1 MNQWELVL
9 KNFNLQA
16 ANPNFIKM
24 DTSTIIFFVVIF
36 LYPASLAATI
46 LNKKLGGI
54 SKKVFKIINLVAL
67 ILTIILVFLWSFNKH
82 PCNLT
87 MEIIPFWTFV
97 ISAIIVFGLTA
108 TNKMEKLF
116 YGIIFYGNLF
126 LAVILIIPFFGL
138 GITSMIYAPFLPHH
152 ILYEDQKVIL
162 TEESRGFLA
171 PKPSPTVYIKCG
183 FFLQKYET
191 TLSPV
196 FSLDSVSLKKID
208 NQKIEIT
215 IHRGKDSNLD
225 RQDKQTLDCNCL

>member
-1 MNQWELVL
+1 MN
-9 KNFNLQA
+9 
-16 ANPNFIKM
+16 M
-24 DTSTIIFFVVIF
+24 DIFAIIFFLIVL

-46 LNKKLGGI
+46 LKKKLGGLF
-54 SKKVFKIINLVAL
+54 KKVFKIINLAAL
-67 ILTIILVFLWSFNKH
+67 ALALILVFLWSFNKH
-82 PCNLT
+82 PGNLT
-87 MEIIPFWTFV
+87 LEIIPFWTFN

-108 TNKMEKLF
+108 TNKMEKVI
-116 YGIIFYGNLF
+116 YGIIFFWNLF

-138 GITSMIYAPFLPHH
+138 GIISMIYAPFLPHS

-208 NQKIEIT
+208 NTKIEIN
-215 IHRGKDSNLD
+215 IHRGQETNLD
-225 RQDKQTLDCNCL
+225 RQDKQTLDCKCL

>member
-1 MNQWELVL
+1 
-9 KNFNLQA
+9 
-16 ANPNFIKM
+16 M
-24 DTSTIIFFVVIF
+24 DIFAIIFFLIVL

-46 LNKKLGGI
+46 LKKKLGGLF
-54 SKKVFKIINLVAL
+54 KKVFKIINLAAL
-67 ILTIILVFLWSFNKH
+67 ALALILVFLWSFNKH
-82 PCNLT
+82 PGNLT
-87 MEIIPFWTFV
+87 LEIIPFWTFN

-108 TNKMEKLF
+108 TNKMEKVI
-116 YGIIFYGNLF
+116 YGIIFFWNLF
-126 LAVILIIPFFGL
+126 LAGILIIPFFGL
-138 GITSMIYAPFLPHH
+138 GIISMIYAPFLPHS

-208 NQKIEIT
+208 NTKIEIN
-215 IHRGKDSNLD
+215 IHRGQETNLD
-225 RQDKQTLDCNCL
+225 RQDKQTLDCKCL